1 MANEIP
7 FDIHASFF
15 NDDSDET
22 FDEHALNHYRDEIIA
37 QFERSTEAVSLAA
50 TGQELHWART
60 FVEFIIQY
68 EGVGLPSLDSEK
80 FEGVIFRLIPRK
92 VSVEASEAP
101 AIISEL
107 RAFWAFLG
115 RVYLLDNAPRF
126 VAALDDAAAVR
137 LEQEMANPENYGPG
151 KSMFMQ
157 GLMRGFDMSTE
168 EGIQTWFS
176 EYNRELGFAPP
187 LNYSSS
193 ASSSKLGATTM
204 KQRSEKDRNRSR
216 IARASRKRNG
226 RK

>member
-1 MANEIP
+1 
-7 FDIHASFF
+7 
-15 NDDSDET
+15 
-22 FDEHALNHYRDEIIA
+22 
-37 QFERSTEAVSLAA
+37 
-50 TGQELHWART
+50 
-60 FVEFIIQY
+60 
-68 EGVGLPSLDSEK
+68 
-80 FEGVIFRLIPRK
+80 VIFKLIPRK

-137 LEQEMANPENYGPG
+137 LEQEMGNPENYGPG

-187 LNYSSS
+187 LNFTSS
-193 ASSSKLGATTM
+193 ASSSKLGAITM